1 MAGSD
6 FSFGIDDEE
15 LRKRLEQSSAI
26 DGLVNAQLDDSGFT
40 NAGDGQTFPGNYSA
54 VSQTRDLASPDG
66 GGDNALGALVA
77 KGKEPDPIQE
87 QIAAAASALHAEN
100 NPDPMAD
107 PLAEPDAD
115 QNGGP
120 SDGDADNQTPI
131 PESLKQEKVLAS
143 DSAPLD
149 VAAGGG
155 GVPEDNVTGTSE
167 DKSPLTPTEQRDLDA
182 YRKEFG
188 TNPDGSPIDKPAA
201 EAVPAA
207 DPKAAEETPVRP
219 GKGPDDANRTPAA
232 EDLPAAYGTGAGA
245 PASADDAAKV
255 VADVPSNNAPPKA
268 GSAQSIDPFDQPA
281 ATQPEPKTSP
291 FTGKTLSQAPAAVAP
306 AAEPAQKDLWAA
318 LREEGAAQKQKML
331 ATLGERPGVNGWAL
345 VADAVFNRG
354 RSLPQ
359 IIAQADA
366 AGRAYDED
374 KRRIQ
379 LKEADPISQQLRLQ
393 GLQNSQATLEQRKAE
408 AKAKSDKDAAA
419 GEQNV
424 ADRDAFLGAFGDR
437 IDKTPGLREKL
448 EKASP
453 AVFRSLA
460 TEYRERWKQSPEYQ
474 DTHAHGRELDSAGAA
489 RGTAEGEHE
498 VLPTIVENKS
508 AVAKGVATEQA
519 AAGAF
524 GRAESG
530 NAPLNVREQ
539 ADEDRKIEA
548 AKLARE
554 GAARADRE
562 EKRREA
568 DAQTARETQQRQ
580 QDGAFKTH
588 FNEKMTGAMDMAAA
602 LDTID
607 RINDKYGG
615 KNVPGKGAEG
625 LQALSTGDMS
635 ALWQRANAGDPAAAE
650 RIRDA
655 HDYSVAVQGLSIDR
669 LYEKSGKTFGQK
681 EIAINAARMAQNP
694 LATPEDVQ
702 SALETLRGIVQRGIA
717 GEGSPRPDLTR
728 QMFEEKKLSPNKWLP
743 SQWMQDKTPTAQPT
757 AADVVPPPPPSAS
770 MLNQAGVTQAPA
782 APSGIVPAP
791 GADPNG
797 GPPVDSLP
805 ADTVGQYPGSGAS
818 GSLGDTGGR
827 RNVPPVPIKP
837 PPPQDPVGRAASALA
852 NAGKPQEVKVTITV
866 NGQTF
871 DEEDTPEKISKFERE
886 HPGAII
892 RVRK

>member
-1 MAGSD
+1 MGLMAGSD

-26 DGLVNAQLDDSGFT
+26 DGLVNAQLKNSGFT
-40 NAGDGQTFPGNYSA
+40 NAGDGQTFPGGDYSA
-54 VSQTRDLASPDG
+54 VSQTRDLASPNSAD
-66 GGDNALGALVA
+66 DAVGALVA
-77 KGKEPDPIQE
+77 KSKEPDPIQE

-115 QNGGP
+115 QSGGP
-120 SDGDADNQTPI
+120 SDGDADNQAPI
-131 PESLKQEKVLAS
+131 PESLKREKVLAS
-143 DSAPLD
+143 DSDPLN

-155 GVPEDNVTGTSE
+155 GGEPEDNT
-167 DKSPLTPTEQRDLDA
+167 PLSATEQRNLDD

-201 EAVPAA
+201 
-207 DPKAAEETPVRP
+207 DPKAAAETPVRP
-219 GKGPDDANRTPAA
+219 GKGPDDVNRTPAA

-255 VADVPSNNAPPKA
+255 VANVPSNNEPPKA

-281 ATQPEPKTSP
+281 ATQSAPKTSP

-306 AAEPAQKDLWAA
+306 AAEPAQKDPWAA
-318 LREEGAAQKQKML
+318 LREEGVAQKQKML

-345 VADAVFNRG
+345 IADVVFNRG

-359 IIAQADA
+359 IIAQADS

-408 AKAKSDKDAAA
+408 AKTKSEKDAAA
-419 GEQNV
+419 AEQNV

-437 IDKTPGLREKL
+437 IDKTPGLREKF

-453 AVFRSLA
+453 AFFRSLA

-474 DTHAHGRELDSAGAA
+474 ETHAKGRELDSAGAA

-524 GRAESG
+524 GKQTTG
-530 NAPLNVREQ
+530 NAPLTVREQ
-539 ADEDRKIEA
+539 AEEDRKIEA

-554 GAARADRE
+554 GAERADRE
-562 EKRREA
+562 EKRRAAE
-568 DAQTARETQQRQ
+568 AQTARETQQRQ

-625 LQALSTGDMS
+625 LQALSTGDMN
-635 ALWQRANAGDPAAAE
+635 ALWQRANAGDPVAAE

-702 SALETLRGIVQRGIA
+702 AALETLRGIVQRGIA

-728 QMFEEKKLSPNKWLP
+728 QMFEEKNLSPNKWLP
-743 SQWMQDKTPTAQPT
+743 SQWMQDKTPTAQPLAAEAVSQSAPAPQT
-757 AADVVPPPPPSAS
+757 AAETPNG
-770 MLNQAGVTQAPA
+770 LAPA
-782 APSGIVPAP
+782 APSGIVSAP

-805 ADTVGQYPGSGAS
+805 KDTATPYPGSGAS

-837 PPPQDPVGRAASALA
+837 PPPPDPVGTAASALA
-852 NAGKPQEVKVTITV
+852 DAGKPLIKVTVTL
-866 NGQTF
+866 NGKTF
-871 DEEDTPEKISKFERE
+871 DEEETAENISKFERE
-886 HPGAII
+886 HPGAHI
-892 RVRK
+892 RLRK